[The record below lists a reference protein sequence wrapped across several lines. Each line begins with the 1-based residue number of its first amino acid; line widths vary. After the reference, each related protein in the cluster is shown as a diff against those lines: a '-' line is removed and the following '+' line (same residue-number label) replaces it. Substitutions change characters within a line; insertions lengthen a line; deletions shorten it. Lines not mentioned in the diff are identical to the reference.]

1 MINKNNSL
9 QILYLLVVV
18 SFCAYL
24 AYESYGQSLAYEH
37 RIGEVSDKL
46 SMSDNFKSQSKRV
59 LETITFSWYSGYTE
73 DLEMLEDLQEKAN
86 SHDLLA
92 YKYTKLFIATMVLM
106 FLIHGFLKSKISLF
120 ALIMVTVIALV
131 TGWFAP
137 ILAIVAYQDIPV
149 IGQSVF
155 QFESK
160 SIVSALQ
167 KLYHSG
173 QVVIAAI
180 IFLFTI
186 VTPVFKSLMMWVVLF
201 SQNLHFSQKSIR
213 VLKTIGKWSMLDVFV
228 IAILVTYF
236 TTKSGGAT
244 DATLQIGVYY
254 FVSYVIASMLLTY
267 LINYNNNQINHDNQ
281 TDQSNLS

>member
-1 MINKNNSL
+1 MINKKSIA
-9 QILYLLVVV
+9 QFLYLLVVT

-37 RIGEVSDKL
+37 RIAEVSEKL
-46 SMSDNFKSQSKRV
+46 SMSDNFKSKSKKV
-59 LETITFSWYSGYTE
+59 LEAITFNWYSGYSE
-73 DLEMLEDLQEKAN
+73 ELEVLQDLKEKADK
-86 SHDLLA
+86 HDKLA
-92 YKYTKLFIATMVLM
+92 YKYTKLFIATLVLM
-106 FLIHGFLKSKISLF
+106 FLIHIFLKSSLSLF
-120 ALIMVTVIALV
+120 ALVTVTMVALV

-137 ILAIVAYQDIPV
+137 ILAIIAYQDIPV
-149 IGQSVF
+149 LGQSVF

-167 KLYHSG
+167 KLYESG
-173 QVVIAAI
+173 QVAIAVI

-186 VTPVFKSLMMWVVLF
+186 LTPVIKSLMMLVVLF
-201 SQNLHFSQKSIR
+201 SQNLHFSQKSVR

-254 FVSYVIASMLLTY
+254 FVAYVIASMLLTY
-267 LINYNNNQINHDNQ
+267 LINYKNNVNQ
-281 TDQSNLS
+281 TN

>member
-1 MINKNNSL
+1 MINKNSL
-9 QILYLLVVV
+9 AQTIYLLIVVC
-18 SFCAYL
+18 FCAYL

-37 RIGEVSDKL
+37 RVGEVSEKL
-46 SMSDNFKSQSKRV
+46 SMSDNFKSKSKKV
-59 LETITFSWYSGYTE
+59 LETITFNWYSGYTE
-73 DLEMLEDLQEKAN
+73 ELEELQELQNKAQN
-86 SHDLLA
+86 HDKHA
-92 YKYTKLFIATMVLM
+92 YKYTKLFIATLVLM

-120 ALIMVTVIALV
+120 ALISVTVIALI

-137 ILAIVAYQDIPV
+137 ILAIIAYQDIPV
-149 IGQSVF
+149 LGQSVF

-167 KLYHSG
+167 KLYQTG
-173 QVVIAAI
+173 QVAIAVI
-180 IFLFTI
+180 IFIFTI
-186 VTPVFKSLMMWVVLF
+186 LTPIVKSLMMLVVLF

-254 FVSYVIASMLLTY
+254 FVAYVIASMILTY
-267 LINYNNNQINHDNQ
+267 LINYKNNQINHVN
-281 TDQSNLS
+281 

>member
-1 MINKNNSL
+1 MINKSNIA
-9 QILYLLVVV
+9 QIIYLLVVTG
-18 SFCAYL
+18 FCAYL

-37 RIGEVSDKL
+37 RIGEVSEKL
-46 SMSDNFKSQSKRV
+46 SMSDNFKSQSKKV
-59 LETITFSWYSGYTE
+59 LETITFNWYSGYTE
-73 DLEMLEDLQEKAN
+73 ELETLQVLQEKSN
-86 SHDLLA
+86 KHDRLA
-92 YKYTKLFIATMVLM
+92 YKYTKLFIATLVLM
-106 FLIHGFLKSKISLF
+106 FLMHGFLKSKISLF
-120 ALIMVTVIALV
+120 ALILVTIMALI

-137 ILAIVAYQDIPV
+137 ILAIIAYQDIPV
-149 IGQSVF
+149 LGQSVF

-167 KLYHSG
+167 KLFHSG
-173 QVVIAAI
+173 QVAIAVI

-186 VTPVFKSLMMWVVLF
+186 LTPIFKSMMMLVVLF

-254 FVSYVIASMLLTY
+254 FVAYVIASMVLTY
-267 LINYNNNQINHDNQ
+267 LINYNNNQINHVN
-281 TDQSNLS
+281 

>member
-1 MINKNNSL
+1 MNKSTTA
-9 QILYLLVVV
+9 QVLYFLITVG
-18 SFCAYL
+18 FCAYL
-24 AYESYGQSLAYEH
+24 AYESWGQSLAYEH
-37 RIGEVSDKL
+37 RIQEVSESL
-46 SMSDNFKSQSKRV
+46 SMSDNFKSKSKKV
-59 LETITFSWYSGYTE
+59 LETITFNWYSGYTE
-73 DLEMLEDLQEKAN
+73 ELEALKGIQDKAEK
-86 SHDLLA
+86 HDKLA
-92 YKYTKLFIATMVLM
+92 YKYTKLFIATLVLM
-106 FLIHGFLKSKISLF
+106 FLLHGFLKSKISLL
-120 ALIMVTVIALV
+120 ALLTVTVIALV

-149 IGQSVF
+149 LGQSVF

-167 KLYHSG
+167 KLYDSG
-173 QVVIAAI
+173 QTAIAI
-180 IFLFTI
+180 IIFVFTI
-186 VTPVFKSLMMWVVLF
+186 LTPIFKSLMMLVVLI

-254 FVSYVIASMLLTY
+254 FVTYVIASMILTY
-267 LINYNNNQINHDNQ
+267 LINIKNNAKQ
-281 TDQSNLS
+281 TN

>member
-1 MINKNNSL
+1 MINKKSIA
-9 QILYLLVVV
+9 QTIYLLVTV

-37 RIGEVSDKL
+37 QVAEVSENL
-46 SMSDNFKSQSKRV
+46 SMSDNFKSKSKKV
-59 LETITFSWYSGYTE
+59 LETITFNWYSGYTE
-73 DLEMLEDLQEKAN
+73 DVETLQLLQENAN
-86 SHDLLA
+86 QHDKLA
-92 YKYTKLFIATMVLM
+92 YKNTKLFIATLVLM
-106 FLIHGFLKSKISLF
+106 FLLHGFLKSRISLF
-120 ALIMVTVIALV
+120 ALVLVTVVALV

-149 IGQSVF
+149 LGQSVF

-167 KLYHSG
+167 KLYDSD
-173 QVVIAAI
+173 QVVIAVI

-186 VTPVFKSLMMWVVLF
+186 LTPILKSLMMLVVLF
-201 SQNLHFSQKSIR
+201 SQNLHFSLKSIR
-213 VLKTIGKWSMLDVFV
+213 ILKTIGKWSMLDVFV

-254 FVSYVIASMLLTY
+254 FVTYVIASMLLTY
-267 LINYNNNQINHDNQ
+267 LINYKNNHVN
-281 TDQSNLS
+281 

>member
-1 MINKNNSL
+1 MA
-9 QILYLLVVV
+9 QIIYLLVVV

-24 AYESYGQSLAYEH
+24 AYESYGQSVAYEY
-37 RIGEVSDKL
+37 RITEVSEKL

-59 LETITFSWYSGYTE
+59 LETITFNWYSGYTE
-73 DLEMLEDLQEKAN
+73 DLETLHGLQEQAN
-86 SHDLLA
+86 SHDKLA
-92 YKYTKLFIATMVLM
+92 HKYTKLFVATLVLM
-106 FLIHGFLKSKISLF
+106 FLLHVFLKSKISLLALVSVTII
-120 ALIMVTVIALV
+120 ALI

-137 ILAIVAYQDIPV
+137 ILAIIAYQDIPV

-167 KLYHSG
+167 KLYESG
-173 QVVIAAI
+173 QVVIAVI

-186 VTPVFKSLMMWVVLF
+186 LTPILKSLMMLVVLY
-201 SQNLHFSQKSIR
+201 SQNLHFSQNSIR
-213 VLKTIGKWSMLDVFV
+213 ILKTIGKWSMLDVFV
-228 IAILVTYF
+228 IAIVVTYF

-254 FVSYVIASMLLTY
+254 FVTYVIASMVLTY
-267 LINYNNNQINHDNQ
+267 LINYKNNPENHKNYV
-281 TDQSNLS
+281 N